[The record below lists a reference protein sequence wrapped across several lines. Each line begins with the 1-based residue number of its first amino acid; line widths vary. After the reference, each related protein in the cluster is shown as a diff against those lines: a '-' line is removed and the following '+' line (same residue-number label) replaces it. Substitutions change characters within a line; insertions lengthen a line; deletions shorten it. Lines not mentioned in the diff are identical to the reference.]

1 MKKLLAILALAATAA
16 NAQYVD
22 RLGNYLTS
30 PPSPYAAADGRLIFN
45 PSWSHIL
52 ADGGREATAQETADW
67 QAAQAAAAQ
76 AAANAQAAAE
86 AQAALPTV
94 YTNGVEV
101 PWVVFL
107 DATNRAK
114 GIAMELTTNNVPI
127 YYEFHASPVDWKKV
141 DANRKAAL
149 SAASLKEKDSA
160 DMIAYAKEKAAKDE
174 IAKAEAVAA
183 TNGKEPTDKEKTA
196 LMWKHYLAVVG
207 AEKK

>member
-1 MKKLLAILALAATAA
+1 MRMMFASIMF
-16 NAQYVD
+16 
-22 RLGNYLTS
+22 
-30 PPSPYAAADGRLIFN
+30 AAASCFAYVVGPNGEWAVNYPTELKTN
-45 PSWSHIL
+45 
-52 ADGGREATAQETADW
+52 GQVTYNATPAMC
-67 QAAQAAAAQ
+67 AAAGWRYATQ
-76 AAANAQAAAE
+76 AEIDAKASAEAAAQAAAE
-86 AQAALPTV
+86 AQAKLPVSMST
-94 YTNGVEV
+94 GIEA

-107 DATNRAK
+107 DSTNRAK

-149 SAASLKEKDSA
+149 SAASVKEKDSA
-160 DMIAYAKEKAAKDE
+160 DTIAYAKDKAAKDK

-183 TNGKEPTDKEKTA
+183 TNGKEPTDKEKIA